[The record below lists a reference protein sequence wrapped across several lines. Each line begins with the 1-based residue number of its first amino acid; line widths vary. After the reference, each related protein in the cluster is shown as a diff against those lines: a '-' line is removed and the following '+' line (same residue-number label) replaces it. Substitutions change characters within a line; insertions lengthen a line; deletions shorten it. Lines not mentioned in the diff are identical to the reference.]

1 MQKEKK
7 YKDMTVT
14 AKKGLDKY
22 SELSSSGMKEY
33 REKYKKKTGKNPH
46 NIQNKEHF
54 YSWIARNKIR
64 NK

>member
-22 SELSSSGMKEY
+22 SELSSSGLE
-33 REKYKKKTGKNPH
+33 
-46 NIQNKEHF
+46 
-54 YSWIARNKIR
+54 
-64 NK
+64 